1 METKPFSL
9 QAPESIAKDYG
20 GNKQKIAQASQMG
33 LVDPTAAVLAGMFID
48 RMRAAQAQEQA
59 PPQTVAQQV
68 FAPPAPQMPPSAPP
82 PPPMGGPGGPPPMPG
97 DPGDPGMPP
106 PPQMNAPQGMAEG
119 GLAAL
124 PIPDAMFDEPV
135 DAQSFGGGGIVS
147 FADGGMYEGFDD
159 VDPMTGLPIDRPPE
173 PPSQGLPAIAPPPAP
188 PAPPAIPDEKTSIA
202 NYQSLIGDVP
212 HKYSDMRAA
221 QFERENSPAALAE
234 QRRQD
239 RWAAVG
245 QFASALG
252 ASKSPNFL
260 QAFNEA
266 AGVTIPGMRKTQEE
280 RRAQQRDAIKEL
292 ANDETATRAERIQT
306 VAGAL
311 ALRQQQV
318 MNASQRAALDQ
329 DVKRLAQELEISTA
343 TLQAKADELKS
354 TQTFTAAQNELNRES
369 NRLIAAAGA
378 AGRGKDLSYQELI
391 YNVALADETEK
402 NNLLPFQ
409 TAKDAQ
415 GKPLWTEGKPY
426 RVTDAVVARRAAA
439 AAAKNLHP
447 NAGAGGVD
455 PDGAFVVTPQPPR
468 Y

>member
-9 QAPESIAKDYG
+9 QAPEAIAKEYG
-20 GNKQKIAQASQMG
+20 GNKQKIGQAAQMG
-33 LVDPTAAVLAGMFID
+33 LVDPTAALLAGMFID
-48 RMRAAQAQEQA
+48 RMRSAQAQEQG

-68 FAPPAPQMPPSAPP
+68 FAPPAPPAPTAPP

-97 DPGDPGMPP
+97 GPGMPP

-124 PIPDAMFDEPV
+124 PIPDGMYDEPV
-135 DAQSFGGGGIVS
+135 DAQSFGGGGIVA

-159 VDPMTGLPIDRPPE
+159 VDPVTGLPIDRPPPE
-173 PPSQGLPAIAPPPAP
+173 APPQGLAAIAPRPAP

-202 NYQSLIGDVP
+202 NYQSLIGEVP

-221 QFERENSPAALAE
+221 QFERENSPAAIAE

-318 MNASQRAALDQ
+318 TNASQQATLDM
-329 DVKRLAQELEISTA
+329 DAKRLAQELGIATA
-343 TLQAKADELKS
+343 TLLAKAEELKS
-354 TQTFTAAQNELNRES
+354 TQTFTAAQNELNRQSQQSVAAMGRDKPPAFNLTDEAAQS
-369 NRLIAAAGA
+369 KFNIAL
-378 AGRGKDLSYQELI
+378 RR
-391 YNVALADETEK
+391 
-402 NNLLPFQ
+402 NNTL
-409 TAKDAQ
+409 
-415 GKPLWTEGKPY
+415 PLWTKDSKPGTY
-426 RVTDAVVARRAAA
+426 RKTPEAVRDDVVSEMFGTA
-439 AAAKNLHP
+439 LHQEQ
-447 NAGAGGVD
+447 GGGGSG
-455 PDGAFVVTPQPPR
+455 PYTPPGYHVGPGQ
-468 Y
+468 